1 MISLNHDRVS
11 LYFDFTASA
20 EQTVPEDR
28 QIYIRCLPNQ
38 YITIDSALYG
48 VQAPTGNNC
57 GTADNSLSQVQ
68 DKCHLLMTECGFI
81 VNNAFF
87 LEDPCPSSNAL
98 VLDVK
103 NSCNNQGECSHS
115 QRPCLA

>member
-38 YITIDSALYG
+38 YITIDSASYG
-48 VQAPTGNNC
+48 VKPPTGTNC